1 MPDIFELYSS
11 VSLLSFAEVSDTG
24 DATGHI
30 RIGTTSSADN
40 AFAYLP
46 YTASGQPVAVA
57 GDVWLQSTSNSFN
70 DTASL
75 VDGTYWNNVTTHE
88 IGHALGLAHTHEAE
102 TIGATTYG
110 TNTQLGSVHNSLSYS
125 VMAYPEYVGG
135 EISLVSI
142 AYKPT
147 TLMIDDI
154 AALQYLYGVDTSTN
168 SGDTTYTLSSFSD
181 DNLDTIYASNL
192 GCGRERYVFLVRPKH
207 NCLYQS

>member
-1 MPDIFELYSS
+1 MQQIMMVTAQAVIVKSQIISKIRHQFSNRQLPDIFELYSS

-30 RIGTTSSADN
+30 RIGTTSSTDS

-57 GDVWLQSTSNSFN
+57 GDVWLQSTNDSFN

-102 TIGATTYG
+102 TIGGTTYG
-110 TNTQLGSVHNSLSYS
+110 TNTELGSVHNSVIVFRYGLSRVCGGRNITCINS
-125 VMAYPEYVGG
+125 V
-135 EISLVSI
+135 
-142 AYKPT
+142 
-147 TLMIDDI
+147 
-154 AALQYLYGVDTSTN
+154 QTN
-168 SGDTTYTLSSFSD
+168 HINDRRHCSF
-181 DNLDTIYASNL
+181 TIFIW
-192 GCGRERYVFLVRPKH
+192 CGHKH
-207 NCLYQS
+207 